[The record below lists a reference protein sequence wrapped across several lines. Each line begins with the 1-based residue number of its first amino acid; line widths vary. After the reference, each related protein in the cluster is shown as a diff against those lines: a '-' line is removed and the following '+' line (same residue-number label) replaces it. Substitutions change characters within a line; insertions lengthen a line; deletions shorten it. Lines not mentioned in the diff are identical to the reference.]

1 MLSID
6 RLTQYLAVDPSN
18 IELAADLA
26 ELYLRGGD
34 HSEAVRVLH
43 GLPAS
48 SQSSPRIQFLLAQLD
63 LAAGGYAAAGER
75 LVRLR
80 ESGHDGLAIGH
91 DLAFALLCQGRLDEA
106 RAVLFDVDAR
116 HPNEPVVHI
125 LHARIELLAGN
136 MALADQW
143 LGKVLEVI
151 PAHPTALG
159 LRALGL
165 LDTGDDAGAQALSSA
180 CLAIDPD
187 QHEALITAGS
197 LALANRQSVPAGEY
211 FSRALARFPNSG
223 RALSG
228 LGQVQMLQNELQHA
242 GQTLERAVACMP
254 DHIGTWHALAWTQLL
269 CGDVVAAEASYRS
282 ALALDRNFAESHG
295 GIAIVALLTGRTA
308 EGEAS
313 MTRALKLD
321 PGAVSGRYAKT
332 LWLQDNG
339 REAESTALFGD
350 LMMRGLL
357 PGIDEQDPMLLAQR
371 LRSLITVRSPSR

>member
-18 IELAADLA
+18 VELAADLT
-26 ELYLRGGD
+26 ELHLRAGD
-34 HSEAVRVLH
+34 PSEAVRVLH
-43 GLPAS
+43 GLPPS
-48 SQSSPRIQFLLAQLD
+48 SQSSPRVQFLLAQVD
-63 LAAGGYAAAGER
+63 LAAGRYGAAEER

-80 ESGHDGLAIGH
+80 EGGHDSLATGH
-91 DLAFALLCQGRLDEA
+91 DLAFALLCQSRLDEA
-106 RAVLFDVDAR
+106 RAVLSDVDAR
-116 HPNEPVVHI
+116 HPGEPAVQI
-125 LHARIELLAGN
+125 LHARIELMAGN

-143 LGKVLEVI
+143 LGKVLDVI
-151 PAHPTALG
+151 PSHPEALG

-165 LDTGDDAGAQALSSA
+165 LDAGDDAGAQANAAA
-180 CLAIDPD
+180 CLAVDPD

-197 LALANRQSVPAGEY
+197 LALANRQPVRAQEY
-211 FSRALARFPNSG
+211 FSRALLRFPNSG

-228 LGQVQMLQNELQHA
+228 SGQVQMLQGELQHA
-242 GQTLERAVACMP
+242 GQTLARAVACMP
-254 DHIGTWHALAWTQLL
+254 DHIGTWHALAWAQLL

-321 PGAVSGRYAKT
+321 PGTISGRYART
-332 LWLQDNG
+332 LWLQENG
-339 REAESTALFGD
+339 RETESTALFAE
-350 LMMRGLL
+350 LMARNAL
-357 PGIDEQDPMLLAQR
+357 PGIDEQDPALLARR
-371 LRSLITVRSPSR
+371 LRSLVTARSSSR

>member
-18 IELAADLA
+18 VELAADLA
-26 ELYLRGGD
+26 GLHLRAGD

-43 GLPAS
+43 GLPPS
-48 SQSSPRIQFLLAQLD
+48 SQSNPQIQFLLAQLD
-63 LAAGGYAAAGER
+63 LAAGGYDAAEER
-75 LVRLR
+75 LARLR
-80 ESGHDGLAIGH
+80 EADHDGLAISH
-91 DLAFALLCQGRLDEA
+91 DLAFALLCQRRLDEA
-106 RAVLFDVDAR
+106 RAVLSGVDAR
-116 HPNEPVVHI
+116 HRGEPAVQI
-125 LHARIELLAGN
+125 LHARIELMAGN
-136 MALADQW
+136 MASADQW
-143 LGKVLEVI
+143 LEKVLEAI

-159 LRALGL
+159 LKALGL
-165 LDTGDDAGAQALSSA
+165 LDAGDDAGAQAISTA
-180 CLAIDPD
+180 CLAIEPE

-197 LALANRQSVPAGEY
+197 LALVNRQPIPAREY
-211 FSRALARFPNSG
+211 FSRALSRFPNSG

-242 GQTLERAVACMP
+242 GQTLARAVACMP

-313 MTRALKLD
+313 LTRALKLD
-321 PGAVSGRYAKT
+321 PGAVSGRYART
-332 LWLQDNG
+332 LWLQEMG
-339 REAESTALFGD
+339 REAESTALFAE
-350 LMMRGLL
+350 LMARDAL
-357 PGIDEQDPMLLAQR
+357 PGIDEQDPVLLAQR
-371 LRSLITVRSPSR
+371 LRSLITLRSSSR